1 MRRRCTGSI
10 LKTENRLRRAVVGVP
25 EDIPPGSR
33 KIVQVAG
40 REIGIFHLD
49 GEFLALL
56 NVCPHRGAPLCTGRL
71 RPSIEMG
78 DPEFVYSESVEVLKC
93 PWHQWEFDIRTGEA
107 LHGASAVRTY
117 RTAVEGNEL
126 VVYF

>member
-1 MRRRCTGSI
+1 M
-10 LKTENRLRRAVVGVP
+10 KTEHRLRRAVVGGP
-25 EDIPPGSR
+25 ADIPPGGR

-49 GEFLALL
+49 GEYLALL
-56 NVCPHRGAPLCTGRL
+56 NVCPHRGAPVCTGRL

-78 DPEFVYSESVEVLKC
+78 DPEFVYSESPEVLKC

-107 LHGASAVRTY
+107 LHGDSKVRTY
-117 RTAVEGNEL
+117 RVTLEGDEL

>member
-1 MRRRCTGSI
+1 M
-10 LKTENRLRRAVVGVP
+10 KTEHRLRRAVVGDP
-25 EDIPPGSR
+25 ADIPPGGR

-49 GEFLALL
+49 GEYLALL
-56 NVCPHRGAPLCTGRL
+56 NVCPHRGAPICTGRL

-78 DPEFVYSESVEVLKC
+78 DPEFVYSEASEVLKC

-107 LHGASAVRTY
+107 LHGDSMVRAY
-117 RTAVEGNEL
+117 RVAMEGDEL

>member
-1 MRRRCTGSI
+1 MT
-10 LKTENRLRRAVVGVP
+10 LKTERRLRRAVVGDSA
-25 EDIPPGSR
+25 DIPPGGR
-33 KIVQVAG
+33 RIVQVAG

-49 GEFLALL
+49 GGFWALL

-71 RPSIEMG
+71 RPSVEMG
-78 DPEFVYSESVEVLKC
+78 EPEFVYSETNEVLKC

-107 LHGASAVRTY
+107 LHGDSAVRTY
-117 RTAVEGNEL
+117 RVAVEGDEL